1 MKKISI
7 LIADDHEV
15 VRAGLSAIFRFQK
28 DFAIVGEA
36 ENGDEAVKLACRLV
50 PDVVV
55 MDLMMPVK
63 DGVTATREIIS
74 ANPSSRI
81 LILTTFATSADL
93 KHALDAGA
101 SGAVSKDAPNSE
113 LIAAIRT
120 VADGRRA
127 VSSDIESQLNAA
139 EVPSLTERQQDIL
152 QALTRGLSNQDIA
165 KMCGISEDG
174 VKAHMK
180 TIFAKLNVSNRLE
193 AASYA
198 LKHRLVC

>member
-15 VRAGLSAIFRFQK
+15 VRSGLAAIFGFQK
-28 DFAIVGEA
+28 DFTVVAEARNGEEAIR
-36 ENGDEAVKLACRLV
+36 LAKRHQ

-55 MDLMMPVK
+55 MDLVMPVK
-63 DGVTATREIIS
+63 DGVEATREIV
-74 ANPSSRI
+74 ADVPTAKI

-93 KHALDAGA
+93 QRALDAGA
-101 SGAVSKDAPNSE
+101 AGAVSKDAPNRE
-113 LIAAIRT
+113 LVAAIR
-120 VADGRRA
+120 AIARGERA
-127 VSSDIESQLNAA
+127 VSSDIENQLAA
-139 EVPSLTERQQDIL
+139 ADMPVLTDRQLEIL
-152 QALTRGLSNQDIA
+152 QALTRGLSNLDIA

-180 TIFAKLNVSNRLE
+180 TLFAKLNVSNRLE

-198 LKHRLVC
+198 LKHKLVR

>member
-36 ENGDEAVKLACRLV
+36 ENGDEAVKLARRLA

-63 DGVTATREIIS
+63 DGVTATSEIIAAS
-74 ANPSSRI
+74 PSSKI

-93 KHALDAGA
+93 RRALDAGA
-101 SGAVSKDAPNSE
+101 SGAVSKDVPNSE

-120 VADGRRA
+120 VASGKRT

-139 EVPSLTERQQDIL
+139 EVPALTERQQDIL

-193 AASYA
+193 AAAYA
-198 LKHRLVC
+198 LKHRLVS

>member
-36 ENGDEAVKLACRLV
+36 ENGDEAVKLARRLA

-63 DGVTATREIIS
+63 DGVTATREIIAAS
-74 ANPSSRI
+74 PSSKI

-93 KHALDAGA
+93 RRALDAGA
-101 SGAVSKDAPNSE
+101 SGAVSKDVPNSE

-120 VADGRRA
+120 VASGKRT

-139 EVPSLTERQQDIL
+139 EVPALTERQQDIL

-193 AASYA
+193 AAAYA
-198 LKHRLVC
+198 LKHRLVS

>member
-15 VRAGLSAIFRFQK
+15 VRSGLAAIFGFQK
-28 DFAIVGEA
+28 DFSVVAEAKNGEEAIR
-36 ENGDEAVKLACRLV
+36 LAKRHQ

-55 MDLMMPVK
+55 LDLVMPVR
-63 DGVTATREIIS
+63 DGVEATHEIVAAVPTARV
-74 ANPSSRI
+74 

-93 KHALDAGA
+93 QRALDAGA
-101 SGAVSKDAPNSE
+101 AGAVSKDAPNRE
-113 LIAAIRT
+113 LVAAIRA
-120 VADGRRA
+120 VARGERA
-127 VSSDIESQLNAA
+127 VSSDIENQLDAA
-139 EVPSLTERQQDIL
+139 ECPNLTDRQLEVL
-152 QALTRGLSNQDIA
+152 QALTRGLSNLDIA

-180 TIFAKLNVSNRLE
+180 AILAKLNVSNRLE

-198 LKHRLVC
+198 LKHQLVR

>member
-15 VRAGLSAIFRFQK
+15 VRSGLAAIFGFQK
-28 DFAIVGEA
+28 DFTVVAEARNGEEAIR
-36 ENGDEAVKLACRLV
+36 LAKRHQ

-55 MDLMMPVK
+55 MDLVMPVK
-63 DGVTATREIIS
+63 DGVEATREIV
-74 ANPSSRI
+74 ANVPTARI

-93 KHALDAGA
+93 QRAIDAGA
-101 SGAVSKDAPNSE
+101 AGAVSKDAPNRE
-113 LIAAIRT
+113 LVAAIR
-120 VADGRRA
+120 AIARGEHA
-127 VSSDIESQLNAA
+127 VSSDIENQLAA
-139 EVPSLTERQQDIL
+139 ADMPVLTDRQQEIL
-152 QALTRGLSNQDIA
+152 EALTRGLSNLDIA

-180 TIFAKLNVSNRLE
+180 TLFAKLNVSNRLE

-198 LKHRLVC
+198 LKHKLVR

>member
-15 VRAGLSAIFRFQK
+15 ARSGLAAIFGFQK
-28 DFAIVGEA
+28 DFAVVGEA
-36 ENGDEAVKLACRLV
+36 KNGEEAIRLAKRHR

-55 MDLMMPVK
+55 MDLVMPVK
-63 DGVTATREIIS
+63 DGVEATREIVADVPS
-74 ANPSSRI
+74 AKI

-93 KHALDAGA
+93 QRALDAGA
-101 SGAVSKDAPNSE
+101 AGAVSKDAPNRE
-113 LIAAIRT
+113 LVAAIRA
-120 VADGRRA
+120 VSHGERA
-127 VSSDIESQLNAA
+127 VSSDIENQLAA
-139 EVPSLTERQQDIL
+139 ADMPVLTDRQREIL
-152 QALTRGLSNQDIA
+152 EALTRGLSNLDIA

-180 TIFAKLNVSNRLE
+180 TLFAKLNVSNRLE

-198 LKHRLVC
+198 LKHKLVR

>member
-15 VRAGLSAIFRFQK
+15 VRSGLAAIFGFQK
-28 DFAIVGEA
+28 DFTVVAEARNGEEAIR
-36 ENGDEAVKLACRLV
+36 LAKRHQ

-55 MDLMMPVK
+55 MDLVMPVK
-63 DGVTATREIIS
+63 DGVEATREII
-74 ANPSSRI
+74 AAVPTAKI

-93 KHALDAGA
+93 QRALDAGA
-101 SGAVSKDAPNSE
+101 AGAVSKDAPNRE
-113 LIAAIRT
+113 LVAAIRA
-120 VADGRRA
+120 VARGERA
-127 VSSDIESQLNAA
+127 VSSDIENQLAA
-139 EVPSLTERQQDIL
+139 ADMPVLTDRQREIL
-152 QALTRGLSNQDIA
+152 EALTRGLSNLDIA

-180 TIFAKLNVSNRLE
+180 TLFAKLNVSNRLE

-198 LKHRLVC
+198 LKHKLVR

>member
-36 ENGDEAVKLACRLV
+36 ENGDEAVKLACRLA

-63 DGVTATREIIS
+63 DGVTATREIIAAS
-74 ANPSSRI
+74 PSSKI

-93 KHALDAGA
+93 RRALDAGA
-101 SGAVSKDAPNSE
+101 SGAVSKDVPNSE
-113 LIAAIRT
+113 LITAIRT
-120 VADGRRA
+120 VARGKRT

-139 EVPSLTERQQDIL
+139 EVPALTERQQDIL
-152 QALTRGLSNQDIA
+152 QALTRGLSNQDIG

-193 AASYA
+193 AAAYA
-198 LKHRLVC
+198 LKHRLVS

>member
-15 VRAGLSAIFRFQK
+15 VRSGLAAIFGFQK
-28 DFAIVGEA
+28 DFTVVAEARNGE
-36 ENGDEAVKLACRLV
+36 EAVRLTKRHR

-55 MDLMMPVK
+55 MDLVMPAK
-63 DGVTATREIIS
+63 DGVEATREIV
-74 ANPSSRI
+74 AAVPTARI

-93 KHALDAGA
+93 QRALDAGA
-101 SGAVSKDAPNSE
+101 AGAVSKDAPNRE
-113 LIAAIRT
+113 LVAAIRA
-120 VADGRRA
+120 VARGERA
-127 VSSDIESQLNAA
+127 VSSDIENQLAA
-139 EVPSLTERQQDIL
+139 ADMPALTDRQREIL
-152 QALTRGLSNQDIA
+152 EALTRGLSNLDIA

-180 TIFAKLNVSNRLE
+180 TLFAKLNVSNRLE

-198 LKHRLVC
+198 LKHKLVR

>member
-15 VRAGLSAIFRFQK
+15 VRSGLAAIFGFQK
-28 DFAIVGEA
+28 DFTVVAEARNGEEAIR
-36 ENGDEAVKLACRLV
+36 LAKRHQ

-55 MDLMMPVK
+55 MDLVMPVK
-63 DGVTATREIIS
+63 DGVEATREIV
-74 ANPSSRI
+74 ANVPTARI

-93 KHALDAGA
+93 QRAIDAGA
-101 SGAVSKDAPNSE
+101 AGAVSKDAPNRE
-113 LIAAIRT
+113 LVAAIR
-120 VADGRRA
+120 AIARGEHA
-127 VSSDIESQLNAA
+127 VSSDIENQLAA
-139 EVPSLTERQQDIL
+139 ADMPVLTDRQQEIL
-152 QALTRGLSNQDIA
+152 EALTRGLSNLDIA

-180 TIFAKLNVSNRLE
+180 TLFTKLNVSNRLE

-198 LKHRLVC
+198 LKHKLVR

>member
-15 VRAGLSAIFRFQK
+15 VRSGLAAIFGFQK
-28 DFAIVGEA
+28 DFTVVAEARNGE
-36 ENGDEAVKLACRLV
+36 EAVRLTKRHR

-55 MDLMMPVK
+55 MDLVMPAK
-63 DGVTATREIIS
+63 DGVEATREIV
-74 ANPSSRI
+74 AAVPTARI

-93 KHALDAGA
+93 QRALDAGA
-101 SGAVSKDAPNSE
+101 AGAVSKDAPNRE
-113 LIAAIRT
+113 LVAAIRA
-120 VADGRRA
+120 VARGERA
-127 VSSDIESQLNAA
+127 VSSDIENQLAA
-139 EVPSLTERQQDIL
+139 ADMPALTDRQQEIL
-152 QALTRGLSNQDIA
+152 EALTRGLSNLDIA

-180 TIFAKLNVSNRLE
+180 TLFAKLNVSNRLE

-198 LKHRLVC
+198 LKHKLVR

>member
-15 VRAGLSAIFRFQK
+15 VRSGLAAIFSFQK
-28 DFAIVGEA
+28 DFTVVAEARNGEEAIR
-36 ENGDEAVKLACRLV
+36 LAKRHQ

-55 MDLMMPVK
+55 MDLVMPVK
-63 DGVTATREIIS
+63 DGVEATREIV
-74 ANPSSRI
+74 ANVPTARI

-93 KHALDAGA
+93 QHALDAGA
-101 SGAVSKDAPNSE
+101 AGAVSKDAPNRE
-113 LIAAIRT
+113 LVAAIR
-120 VADGRRA
+120 AIARGERA
-127 VSSDIESQLNAA
+127 VSSDIENQLAA
-139 EVPSLTERQQDIL
+139 ADMPVLTDRQLEIL
-152 QALTRGLSNQDIA
+152 QALTRGLSNLDIA

-180 TIFAKLNVSNRLE
+180 TLFAKLNVSNRLE

-198 LKHRLVC
+198 LKHKLVR

>member
-15 VRAGLSAIFRFQK
+15 VRSGLAAIFGFQK
-28 DFAIVGEA
+28 DFTVVAEARNGEEAIR
-36 ENGDEAVKLACRLV
+36 LAKRHR

-55 MDLMMPVK
+55 MDLVMPVK
-63 DGVTATREIIS
+63 DGVEATREIV
-74 ANPSSRI
+74 ADVPTARI

-93 KHALDAGA
+93 QRALDAGA
-101 SGAVSKDAPNSE
+101 AGAVSKDAPNRE
-113 LIAAIRT
+113 LVAAIRT
-120 VADGRRA
+120 VACGERA
-127 VSSDIESQLNAA
+127 VSSDIENQLAA
-139 EVPSLTERQQDIL
+139 ADMPVLTDRQREIL
-152 QALTRGLSNQDIA
+152 EALTRGLSNLDIA

-180 TIFAKLNVSNRLE
+180 TLFTKLNVSNRLE

-198 LKHRLVC
+198 LKHKLVR